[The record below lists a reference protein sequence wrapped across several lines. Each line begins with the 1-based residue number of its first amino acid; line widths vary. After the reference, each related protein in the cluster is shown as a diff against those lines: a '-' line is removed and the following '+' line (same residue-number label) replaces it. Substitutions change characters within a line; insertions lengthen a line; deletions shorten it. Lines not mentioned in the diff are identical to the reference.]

1 MFRWMLFV
9 LAVICLSSNA
19 EASRPFA
26 TSATEVRPILNGQF
40 VPDVT
45 IQDIEG
51 NDIQLQSLIDGK
63 PTVILFYR
71 GGWCPYCNRQ
81 MSGLIEVEQQILN
94 LGFQIIAISP
104 DSPERLYEQRVS
116 SDDFAVVRLSDS
128 NLEAIQSFGLGY
140 FVTDDMVKFLRN
152 QVGARLTTPEGE
164 EKVVLPVPAAFVV
177 DSTGLVLFQYVNP
190 NYKVRI
196 EPQLL
201 YHAARLSK
209 Q

>member
-9 LAVICLSSNA
+9 LLTVSVAFGA
-19 EASRPFA
+19 QAQRDFA
-26 TSATEVRPILNGQF
+26 PSAIEVSPILNGQF
-40 VPDVT
+40 IPDVVV
-45 IQDIEG
+45 QDIDG
-51 NDIQLQSLIDGK
+51 KDVGLQSLIEGQ

-94 LGFQIIAISP
+94 LGFNIVAISP

-116 SDDFAVVRLSDS
+116 TNDFAVMRLSDS
-128 NLEAIQSFGLGY
+128 NLEAIEAFGLGY
-140 FVTDDMVKFLRN
+140 YVADEMVKFLRD
-152 QVGARLTTPEGE
+152 QVGARLTTPEGD

>member
-1 MFRWMLFV
+1 MIRWIGL
-9 LAVICLSSNA
+9 LLTLVISCSA
-19 EASRPFA
+19 FASKPFA
-26 TSATEVRPILNGQF
+26 PDADNVHPILNGHF
-40 VPDVT
+40 IPDVVV
-45 IQDIEG
+45 QDELG
-51 NDIQLQSLIDGK
+51 NDVGLQELVEGK
-63 PTVILFYR
+63 PTVFLFYR

-81 MSGLIEVEQQILN
+81 MSGLVEVEQQLLN
-94 LGFQIIAISP
+94 LGFQIVAISP
-104 DSPERLYEQRVS
+104 DSPERLYEQRTNT
-116 SDDFAVVRLSDS
+116 DDFAVIRLSDS
-128 NLEAIQSFGLGY
+128 RLKAIQSFGIGY
-140 FVTDDMVKFLRN
+140 FVDDDMVKFLRN
-152 QVGARLTTPEGE
+152 KVGARLTTPEGA